1 MLAAARVGR
10 GPAAV
15 TARARAGAGTRRYTL
30 IFMPGETS
38 SVCVCDCVR
47 SNVKVLKTHS
57 HSKLATRAP
66 RGWSR
71 CSKVGRP
78 APPGVLLR
86 LKWGTFYFG
95 VKSTEVPLGADGHL
109 MC

>member
-57 HSKLATRAP
+57 HSKLATRGDGLGAL
-66 RGWSR
+66 
-71 CSKVGRP
+71 GRP

-109 MC
+109 IC